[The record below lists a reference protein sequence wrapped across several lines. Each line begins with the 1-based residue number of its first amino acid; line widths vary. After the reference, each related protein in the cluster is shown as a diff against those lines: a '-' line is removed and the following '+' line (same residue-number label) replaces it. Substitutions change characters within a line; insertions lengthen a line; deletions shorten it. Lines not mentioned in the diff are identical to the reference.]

1 MELDAEENEIS
12 LLDLLLVIAENL
24 KLLILGPVLVGL
36 LALSIC
42 YALPQS
48 YTSEAIVALPTQT
61 QTQTPAQAAAMMVS
75 PLVLDAVIRA
85 HNLSAGPP
93 TEAARTKLANQIKAV
108 AGKDGL
114 LRLDVTANAPL
125 EAQTLANA
133 VIDTWLNS
141 TVPSEAERAD
151 LMLRLDYAKAAL
163 ASVRQ
168 LLDSL
173 SKEGGAYLHKPLTR
187 AEAGTT
193 IVAIGALQD
202 RYFGEVLSIPRTL
215 KGLTRDVVVQP
226 PTLPTEPTAPK
237 KTLMAILAALGS
249 GFALLLWVFI
259 RQAWKNSAQDPEA
272 AEKQAKLRAAMG
284 FKVKDR

>member
-1 MELDAEENEIS
+1 MELDTEENETS
-12 LLDLLLVIAENL
+12 VLDLLLVVAENL

-36 LALSIC
+36 VALSIG

-48 YTSEAIVALPTQT
+48 YTSQAIVALSTPTP
-61 QTQTPAQAAAMMVS
+61 TPTQAAAMMVS
-75 PLVLDAVIRA
+75 PLVLDEVIRS
-85 HNLSAGPP
+85 HNLSAGLP

-108 AGKDGL
+108 VGKDGL

-133 VIDTWLNS
+133 IIDTWLKS

-151 LMLRLDYAKAAL
+151 LTTRLDYAKSAL

-168 LLDSL
+168 LLESL
-173 SKEGGAYLHKPLTR
+173 PKEGGIYLRKPLTR

-202 RYFGEVLSIPRTL
+202 RYFAEVLSIPRSL
-215 KGLTRDVVVQP
+215 RGLTRDVVVQP
-226 PTLPTEPTAPK
+226 PTLPTQPIAPRNG
-237 KTLMAILAALGS
+237 LIAILAALGS
-249 GFALLLWVFI
+249 GLALLLWVYM
-259 RQAWKNSAQDPEA
+259 RQSWRNAARDPDA
-272 AEKQAKLRAAMG
+272 AEKQAKLRAAIG
-284 FKVKDR
+284 LKGRPQ